1 MFCRCPVHVTNDQET
16 ILAFQKTM
24 VLEAMVL
31 EAMVLEAMVQT
42 ATVEIVPGAIEI
54 HLRALEQTGRRP
66 LSTLAKKR
74 ATASLPREKG

>member
-1 MFCRCPVHVTNDQET
+1 MVLE
-16 ILAFQKTM
+16 AM

-54 HLRALEQTGRRP
+54 HLRALDQTGRRP

-74 ATASLPREKG
+74 ATASLPREKWQSAYLGIFI